1 MTSDA
6 DTESYF
12 NGFGCPVTDHVLDLS
27 ANSTSDFV
35 SHKTVRAPRVP
46 YEADYAS
53 QASFL

>member
-12 NGFGCPVTDHVLDLS
+12 NGFGCPVADHVLDLS